1 MGAGSS
7 TAEKGSTRVAQ
18 ERLSGAQILSY
29 SLPAFGAAMVLI
41 SVSVYLPKFYTDEL
55 LVGPALLSWVF
66 LLGRFWDA
74 VTDPVMGHISDR
86 TRSRWGRRRPYFF
99 ISAIPIAVLFYFIWS
114 PDPGL
119 SETGLFLHLLAFYLL
134 LYTFWTVFSIPYIS
148 LGAEMT
154 MNYHERTRLFGV
166 RQAFYVAGMAAGAF
180 VPAYFAGFA
189 EDPRAGYSVM
199 AILLGTL
206 TMVLIFIMVARV
218 REDPSYQ
225 TREPFPFFRG
235 LGVTFRNRAFLVLLL
250 VYLFSVVGGSFLAML
265 TPFVAEYVVHE
276 PWVVPYVLVVF
287 MGSSVAAI
295 ALWVRLAKKYGK
307 KKTWSVAMGIATV
320 GYFLSFTYH
329 EGTWIRWLVLAVI
342 VGGAS
347 GCTWAL
353 GPAISADVVDS
364 DELETGR
371 RREGAFF
378 GVWALLDKAA
388 VGLAAFIG
396 LRGLHAIGYVPNVDQ
411 SESVV
416 LGMKF
421 LYCLLPGICHLVAL
435 LIFQKFPI
443 TPEVHARIRA
453 QLNARAA
460 GTNAA
465 PG

>member
-1 MGAGSS
+1 
-7 TAEKGSTRVAQ
+7 
-18 ERLSGAQILSY
+18 
-29 SLPAFGAAMVLI
+29 
-41 SVSVYLPKFYTDEL
+41 
-55 LVGPALLSWVF
+55 
-66 LLGRFWDA
+66 
-74 VTDPVMGHISDR
+74 
-86 TRSRWGRRRPYFF
+86 
-99 ISAIPIAVLFYFIWS
+99 
-114 PDPGL
+114 
-119 SETGLFLHLLAFYLL
+119 
-134 LYTFWTVFSIPYIS
+134 
-148 LGAEMT
+148 
-154 MNYHERTRLFGV
+154 
-166 RQAFYVAGMAAGAF
+166 MAAGAF
-180 VPAYFAGFA
+180 VPAYFAGFT
-189 EDPRAGYSVM
+189 EDPRTGYSVM

-225 TREPFPFFRG
+225 AREPFPFFRG
-235 LGVTFRNRAFLVLLL
+235 LRVTFRNRAFLVLLL

-453 QLNARAA
+453 QLDARAA